1 MKRNDTKSKSIS
13 FNTALIIV
21 VAVHVLGFFA
31 ITQISSY
38 RAKIA
43 RANRNAELLSRASL
57 NESLKEQKWPTSKT
71 TPVTLAVA
79 RPTPNKKLAADVA
92 RKTTPVTLAVARP
105 TPNKKL
111 AADDA
116 RKTTQRQIL
125 PETLAKLVME
135 NEKELLKLIE
145 IKHSLSSNKRKTSS
159 RSEDFFVH
167 GQQIEISM
175 PKLLKPSFSNARENI
190 LSSKIVSSRNVIY

>member
-79 RPTPNKKLAADVA
+79 RPTPNKKLAAD
-92 RKTTPVTLAVARP
+92 
-105 TPNKKL
+105 
-111 AADDA
+111 DA
-116 RKTTQRQIL
+116 RKTTQHQIL
-125 PETLAKLVME
+125 PKTLAKLVME